1 MKHLVLAGLLLGSVA
16 FAEQLFEYSK
26 WLAVLLQS

>member
-16 FAEQLFEYSK
+16 FAEQLFEVGGITAILSNE
-26 WLAVLLQS
+26 